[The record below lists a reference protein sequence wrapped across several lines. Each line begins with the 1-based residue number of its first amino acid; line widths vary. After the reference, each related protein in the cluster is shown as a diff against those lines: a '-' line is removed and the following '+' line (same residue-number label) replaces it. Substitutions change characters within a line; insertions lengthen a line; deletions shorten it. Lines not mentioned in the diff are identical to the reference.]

1 MCWLLILWVPTV
13 NAQNKDIVFNI
24 SSSGYPPYMI
34 KSASGQTQGI
44 IYDVLHSIASKLGYR
59 VTVVGI
65 PKNREVI
72 QLKSGDIDANAQA
85 IEWVKNPEEF
95 AFTDV
100 IVVARDVLF
109 SARSDPINF
118 NTLEDLYG
126 KTIGIHL
133 GYSYPFLQKSFNN
146 GKITSSHANS
156 EKAMLGKVLV
166 ERTQGAVVNE
176 FVGQWLIKNT
186 PGWQGK
192 FTISKKEIG
201 SFDFRIQFSKK
212 WQNFIVLF
220 NRELHVMKNDGRLE
234 KIKSLYR

>member
-1 MCWLLILWVPTV
+1 MCLLVILWTPTV
-13 NAQNKDIVFNI
+13 NAQNRDIIFNI
-24 SSSGYPPYMI
+24 SPTGYPPYMI
-34 KSASGQTQGI
+34 KSDSGKTHGI
-44 IYDVLHSIASKLGYR
+44 ISDVLNSIASKLGYR
-59 VTVVGI
+59 VIVVGI

-72 QLKSGDIDANAQA
+72 QLKSGDIDANALA
-85 IEWVKNPEEF
+85 FEWVKKPEDF

-109 SARSDPINF
+109 SARRDPISF
-118 NTLEDLYG
+118 NKLEDLYG

-133 GYSYPFLQKSFNN
+133 GYSYPFLKNSFNN
-146 GKITSSHANS
+146 GKITSSHASS

-186 PGWQGK
+186 PQWQGK
-192 FTISKKEIG
+192 FFISKKEID
-201 SFDFRIQFSKK
+201 SFDLRIQFSKK

-220 NRELHVMKNDGRLE
+220 NRELHAMKNDGRLE